1 MNQEHM
7 SIDKKIE
14 PRLKDLKI
22 STRTVIATIKNCKFD
37 ISNIFE
43 FFPMESR
50 LNPDIQLIFMYNNTN
65 TKGICPPHKLNKK
78 KKNSFRN
85 SLNLIISYKNN
96 TYNIKI
102 SRLGKLHITGAKQV
116 EDTSTVIKF
125 ILETFITMNDSNRD
139 ACVQFEN
146 DDVIITLDVIMTNFI
161 FDCHFKIDKEKLNKI
176 LNNTQNKF
184 INLFLCSFGYTGLN
198 MKKPLAFDT
207 LKDKVYSQVYTLH
220 DFRNAKS
227 FVSNTDIWKET
238 KEERTCFGK
247 KKHSFNTWLVFHSGK
262 VIVSGIEEK
271 VMEEDFL
278 EFREFIMKHRS
289 LIEEKIDV

>member
-184 INLFLCSFGYTGLN
+184 INLFLCSFGYTVLN

-207 LKDKVYSQVYTLH
+207 LKDKV
-220 DFRNAKS
+220 K
-227 FVSNTDIWKET
+227 
-238 KEERTCFGK
+238 
-247 KKHSFNTWLVFHSGK
+247 
-262 VIVSGIEEK
+262 
-271 VMEEDFL
+271 
-278 EFREFIMKHRS
+278 
-289 LIEEKIDV
+289 